1 MRIIVT
7 GGAGFI
13 GSHIVNRL
21 ASKGH
26 TITVIDCFNYASDIR
41 RIEKL
46 GSVNILRYDL
56 VGKDW
61 LIPISKEKEKFDL
74 VINAAAE
81 THVDHSFVRPI
92 DFINTNIVG
101 LHNLASYCY
110 ETDTPLL
117 HLSTDEIIGT
127 GDPIYEDSF
136 NQPCNPYS
144 FTKSAGEKLLHAYG
158 KCYDLNWKAVRLN
171 NTYGLKQFPDK
182 LIPLFI
188 DKINKG
194 EKLTL
199 HGDGSV
205 LRCFMHVDDFVD
217 AVELIIEKGNNKEI
231 YNVAT
236 NEEHSVA
243 KVTQMICDAMN
254 ISFKDN
260 IINVKDRP
268 FNDPKYDTQNDKIL
282 ALGWKPSRNLK
293 DELPKIIEWY
303 SGNNNFFKQGK

>member
-1 MRIIVT
+1 MKNILVT
-7 GGAGFI
+7 GGVGFI

-21 ASKGH
+21 VKKGH
-26 TITVIDCFNYASDIR
+26 KVTILDCFNYASDIR
-41 RIEKL
+41 RIDNLTDVEVLEYNLTNNDWKDKL
-46 GSVNILRYDL
+46 N
-56 VGKDW
+56 
-61 LIPISKEKEKFDL
+61 KFDL

-81 THVDHSFVRPI
+81 THVDHSFIRPI
-92 DFINTNIVG
+92 DFINTNIIG

-136 NQPCNPYS
+136 NKPCNPYA

-158 KCYDLNWKAVRLN
+158 KCYGLNWKAVRLN

-217 AVELIIEKGNNKEI
+217 AVELIIEKGSNKEI

-243 KVTQMICDAMN
+243 SVTKMICDAMG
-254 ISFKDN
+254 ISFEDN
-260 IINVKDRP
+260 TINVEDRP
-268 FNDPKYDTQNDKIL
+268 FNDPKYDTNNDKIL
-282 ALGWKPSRNLK
+282 DLGWKPIRNLK
-293 DELPKIIEWY
+293 DELQNIIEWY
-303 SGNNNFFKQGK
+303 SGDNNFFKNKK

>member
-21 ASKGH
+21 VRKGH
-26 TITVIDCFNYASDIR
+26 KVTILDCFNYASDIR
-41 RIEKL
+41 RIDNLTDVEVLEYNLINNDWKDKL
-46 GSVNILRYDL
+46 N
-56 VGKDW
+56 
-61 LIPISKEKEKFDL
+61 KFDL

-81 THVDHSFVRPI
+81 THVDHSFIRPI
-92 DFINTNIVG
+92 DFINTNIIG

-127 GDPIYEDSF
+127 GDPIHEDSF
-136 NQPCNPYS
+136 NQPCNPYA

-158 KCYDLNWKAVRLN
+158 KCYGLNWKAVRLN

-188 DKINKG
+188 DKINRG

-243 KVTQMICDAMN
+243 SVTKMICDAMG
-254 ISFKDN
+254 ISFEDN
-260 IINVKDRP
+260 TINIEDRP
-268 FNDPKYDTQNDKIL
+268 FNDPKYDTSNDKIL
-282 ALGWKPSRNLK
+282 DLGWKPIRNLK
-293 DELPKIIEWY
+293 DELPNIIEWY
-303 SGNNNFFKQGK
+303 SSSNNFFKKN

>member
-1 MRIIVT
+1 MKNILVT
-7 GGAGFI
+7 GGVGFI

-21 ASKGH
+21 VKKGH
-26 TITVIDCFNYASDIR
+26 KVTILDCFNYASDIR
-41 RIEKL
+41 RIDNLTDVEVLEYNLTNNDWKDKL
-46 GSVNILRYDL
+46 N
-56 VGKDW
+56 
-61 LIPISKEKEKFDL
+61 KFDL

-81 THVDHSFVRPI
+81 THVDHSFIRPI
-92 DFINTNIVG
+92 DFINTNIIG

-136 NQPCNPYS
+136 NKPCNPYA

-158 KCYDLNWKAVRLN
+158 KCYGLNWKAVRLN

-217 AVELIIEKGNNKEI
+217 AVELIIEKGSNKEI

-243 KVTQMICDAMN
+243 SVTKMICDAMG
-254 ISFKDN
+254 ISFEDN
-260 IINVKDRP
+260 TINVEDRP
-268 FNDPKYDTQNDKIL
+268 FNDPKYDTNNDKIL
-282 ALGWKPSRNLK
+282 SLGWKPKRNLR
-293 DELPKIIEWY
+293 DELPEIIEWY
-303 SGNNNFFKQGK
+303 SGNNNFFKKDKI

>member
-1 MRIIVT
+1 MQIIVT

-21 ASKGH
+21 VEKGH
-26 TITVIDCFNYASDIR
+26 DVTIIDYFNYASDIR
-41 RIEKL
+41 RID
-46 GSVNILRYDL
+46 NIDKVTVLKYDL

-61 LIPISKEKEKFDL
+61 LIPLSSRTEKFDL

-92 DFINTNIVG
+92 DFINTNIIG
-101 LHNLASYCY
+101 LHNLASYCH
-110 ETDTPLL
+110 ETKTPLL

-127 GDPIYEDSF
+127 GEPIHEDSF
-136 NQPCNPYS
+136 NKPCNPYS

-158 KCYDLNWKAVRLN
+158 KCYNLDWKIVRLN

-188 DKINKG
+188 DKINNG
-194 EKLTL
+194 DKLTL

-217 AVELIIEKGNNKEI
+217 AVLLVISEGHNKEI

-243 KVTQMICDAMN
+243 DVTRMICNAMN
-254 ISFKDN
+254 VSFEDNVIS
-260 IINVKDRP
+260 IKDRP
-268 FNDPKYDTQNDKIL
+268 FNDPKYDTQNNKIL
-282 ALGWKPSRNLK
+282 GLGWKPSHNLK
-293 DELPKIIEWY
+293 DELPNMIDWY
-303 SGNNNFFKQGK
+303 SGINNFFKK

>member
-1 MRIIVT
+1 MKNILVT
-7 GGAGFI
+7 GGVGFI

-21 ASKGH
+21 VKKGH
-26 TITVIDCFNYASDIR
+26 KVTILDCFNYASDIR
-41 RIEKL
+41 RIDNLTDVEVLEYNLTNNDWKDKL
-46 GSVNILRYDL
+46 N
-56 VGKDW
+56 
-61 LIPISKEKEKFDL
+61 KFDL

-81 THVDHSFVRPI
+81 THVDHSFIRPI
-92 DFINTNIVG
+92 DFINTNIIG

-136 NQPCNPYS
+136 NKPCNPYA

-158 KCYDLNWKAVRLN
+158 KCYGLNWKAVRLN

-217 AVELIIEKGNNKEI
+217 AVELIIEKGSNKEI

-243 KVTQMICDAMN
+243 SVTKMICDAMG
-254 ISFKDN
+254 IPFEDN
-260 IINVKDRP
+260 TINVEDRP
-268 FNDPKYDTQNDKIL
+268 FNDPKYDTNNDKIL
-282 ALGWKPSRNLK
+282 DLGWKPIRNLK
-293 DELPKIIEWY
+293 DELPNIIEWY
-303 SGNNNFFKQGK
+303 SGDNNFFKNKK

>member
-1 MRIIVT
+1 MQKVLVT

-21 ASKGH
+21 VLKGQQV
-26 TITVIDCFNYASDIR
+26 TILDCFNYASDIR
-41 RIEKL
+41 RID
-46 GSVNILRYDL
+46 NIDAVTILKYDL
-56 VGKDW
+56 VNTDW
-61 LIPISKEKEKFDL
+61 KEKLSNIDL

-81 THVDHSFVRPI
+81 THVDHSFVRPM
-92 DFINTNIVG
+92 DFINTNIIG
-101 LHNLASYCY
+101 LHNLATWCY
-110 ETDTPLL
+110 ETNTPLL

-127 GDPIYEDSF
+127 GEPIHEDSF
-136 NQPCNPYS
+136 SKPCNPYS

-158 KCYDLNWKAVRLN
+158 KCYGLNWKAVRLN

-188 DKINKG
+188 DKINNNK
-194 EKLTL
+194 KLTL

-217 AVELIIEKGNNKEI
+217 AVELIIEKGRNKEI

-243 KVTQMICDAMN
+243 NVTRMICNAMKK
-254 ISFKDN
+254 SFEK
-260 IINVKDRP
+260 NVVYIEDRL
-268 FNDPKYDTQNDKIL
+268 FNDPKYDTQNEKIL
-282 ALGWKPSRNLK
+282 ALGWKPKRSLIN
-293 DELPKIIEWY
+293 ELPTIIKWY
-303 SGNNNFFKQGK
+303 SGDKNFFKK

>member
-1 MRIIVT
+1 MKNILIA
-7 GGAGFI
+7 GGVGFI

-21 ASKGH
+21 VRKGYKV
-26 TITVIDCFNYASDIR
+26 TILDCFNYASDIR
-41 RIEKL
+41 RIDNLSDVKILKYNLINTDWKDKL
-46 GSVNILRYDL
+46 DKY
-56 VGKDW
+56 
-61 LIPISKEKEKFDL
+61 DL

-92 DFINTNIVG
+92 DFINTNIIG

-110 ETDTPLL
+110 ETNTPLL

-127 GDPIYEDSF
+127 GDPIHEDSF
-136 NQPCNPYS
+136 NKPCNPYA

-158 KCYDLNWKAVRLN
+158 KCYGLNWKAVRLN

-188 DKINKG
+188 DKINNG

-217 AVELIIEKGNNKEI
+217 AVELIIKKGSNKEI

-243 KVTQMICDAMN
+243 SVTKMICDAMG
-254 ISFKDN
+254 ISFEN
-260 IINVKDRP
+260 NTINVKDRP
-268 FNDPKYDTQNDKIL
+268 FNDPKYDTNNDKIL
-282 ALGWKPSRNLK
+282 DLGWKPIRNLK
-293 DELPKIIEWY
+293 DELPNIIEWY
-303 SGNNNFFKQGK
+303 SGDDNFFKNKK

>member
-1 MRIIVT
+1 MKNILVT
-7 GGAGFI
+7 GGVGFI

-21 ASKGH
+21 VKKGH
-26 TITVIDCFNYASDIR
+26 KVTILDCFNYASDIR
-41 RIEKL
+41 RIDNLTDVEVLEYNLTNNDWKDKL
-46 GSVNILRYDL
+46 N
-56 VGKDW
+56 
-61 LIPISKEKEKFDL
+61 KFDL

-81 THVDHSFVRPI
+81 THVDHSFIRPI
-92 DFINTNIVG
+92 DFINTNIIG

-136 NQPCNPYS
+136 NKPCNPYA

-158 KCYDLNWKAVRLN
+158 KCYGLNWKAVRLN
-171 NTYGLKQFPDK
+171 NIYGLKQFPDK

-217 AVELIIEKGNNKEI
+217 AVELIIEKGSNKEI

-243 KVTQMICDAMN
+243 SVTKMICDAMG
-254 ISFKDN
+254 ISFEDN
-260 IINVKDRP
+260 TINVEDRP
-268 FNDPKYDTQNDKIL
+268 FNDTKYDTNNDKIL
-282 ALGWKPSRNLK
+282 DLGWKPIRNLK
-293 DELPKIIEWY
+293 DELPNIIEWY
-303 SGNNNFFKQGK
+303 SGDNNFFKNKK

>member
-1 MRIIVT
+1 MKNILIT
-7 GGAGFI
+7 GGVGFI

-21 ASKGH
+21 VRKGYKV
-26 TITVIDCFNYASDIR
+26 TILDCFNYASDIR
-41 RIEKL
+41 RIDNLSDVKILKYNLINTDWKDKL
-46 GSVNILRYDL
+46 DKY
-56 VGKDW
+56 
-61 LIPISKEKEKFDL
+61 DL

-92 DFINTNIVG
+92 DFINTNIIG
-101 LHNLASYCY
+101 LHNLASYCH
-110 ETDTPLL
+110 ETNTPLL

-127 GDPIYEDSF
+127 GDPIHEDSF
-136 NQPCNPYS
+136 NQPCNPYA

-158 KCYDLNWKAVRLN
+158 KCYGLNWKAVRLN

-188 DKINKG
+188 DKINNG

-199 HGDGSV
+199 HGGGSV

-217 AVELIIEKGNNKEI
+217 AVELIIKKGSNKEI

-243 KVTQMICDAMN
+243 NVTKMICDAMEIPFEN
-254 ISFKDN
+254 N
-260 IINVKDRP
+260 TINVKDRL
-268 FNDPKYDTQNDKIL
+268 FNDPKYDTNNDKIL
-282 ALGWKPSRNLK
+282 DLGWKPIRNLK
-293 DELPKIIEWY
+293 DELPNIIEWY
-303 SGNNNFFKQGK
+303 SGNDNFFKNKK

>member
-1 MRIIVT
+1 MQKVLVT

-21 ASKGH
+21 VLKGQQV
-26 TITVIDCFNYASDIR
+26 TILDCFNYASDIR
-41 RIEKL
+41 RID
-46 GSVNILRYDL
+46 NIDAVTILKYDL
-56 VGKDW
+56 VNTDW
-61 LIPISKEKEKFDL
+61 KEKLSNIDL

-81 THVDHSFVRPI
+81 THVDHSFVRPM
-92 DFINTNIVG
+92 DFINTNIIG
-101 LHNLASYCY
+101 LHNLATWCY
-110 ETDTPLL
+110 ETNTPLL

-127 GDPIYEDSF
+127 GEPIHEDSF
-136 NQPCNPYS
+136 NKPCNPYS

-158 KCYDLNWKAVRLN
+158 KCYGLNWKAVRLN

-188 DKINKG
+188 DKINNNK
-194 EKLTL
+194 KLTL

-217 AVELIIEKGNNKEI
+217 AVELIIENGRNKEI

-243 KVTQMICDAMN
+243 NVTRMICNAMN
-254 ISFKDN
+254 NSFEN
-260 IINVKDRP
+260 YVVYIEDRL
-268 FNDPKYDTQNDKIL
+268 FNDPKYDTQNEKIL
-282 ALGWKPSRNLK
+282 ALGWKPKRSLIN
-293 DELPKIIEWY
+293 ELPTIIKWY
-303 SGNNNFFKQGK
+303 SGDKNFFKK

>member
-1 MRIIVT
+1 MVT

-21 ASKGH
+21 VEAGH
-26 TITVIDCFNYASDIR
+26 EVTILDCFNYAADIR
-41 RIEKL
+41 RINDIEK
-46 GSVNILRYDL
+46 VTILKYDL
-56 VGKDW
+56 VGRDW
-61 LIPISKEKEKFDL
+61 LIPLSKRTERFDL
-74 VINAAAE
+74 IINAAAE

-92 DFINTNIVG
+92 DFINTNIIG
-101 LHNLASYCY
+101 LHNVASICY
-110 ETDTPLL
+110 ETNTPLL

-127 GDPIYEDSF
+127 GDPIHEDSF
-136 NQPCNPYS
+136 NKPCNPYS

-158 KCYDLNWKAVRLN
+158 KCYGLNWKAVRLN

-188 DKINKG
+188 DKINKK

-217 AVELIIEKGNNKEI
+217 AVELIMTDGKNKEI

-243 KVTQMICDAMN
+243 DVTQMICDAMKVSFEDN
-254 ISFKDN
+254 ISY
-260 IINVKDRP
+260 VADRL
-268 FNDPKYDTQNDKIL
+268 FNDPKYDTCNDKIL
-282 ALGWKPSRNLK
+282 ALGWKPKRNLK
-293 DELPKIIEWY
+293 TELPEIIEWY
-303 SGNNNFFKQGK
+303 SGNNNFFKTDK